1 MAIVAKVSHIAI
13 DARII
18 NSTTGRYV
26 ERLLTHLQNIDH
38 TNKYSVIVRA
48 KDQAYWTPT
57 SPNFT
62 VRVADFDNYS
72 FAEQLGF
79 RRYLKKLQPDLVH
92 FCMPQQPI
100 WYKGQKVTT
109 FHDLSLIKTYN
120 SDKNW
125 FIFHAKQLV
134 GKFVF
139 KKVARDNDHLIAISQ
154 YTKKELLQFTSIPE
168 KKVTVIYE
176 SSDVADGPTK
186 AYSLP

>member
-1 MAIVAKVSHIAI
+1 MAIVTKVSHIAI

-100 WYKGQKVTT
+100 WYKGK
-109 FHDLSLIKTYN
+109 
-120 SDKNW
+120 
-125 FIFHAKQLV
+125 
-134 GKFVF
+134 
-139 KKVARDNDHLIAISQ
+139 R
-154 YTKKELLQFTSIPE
+154 
-168 KKVTVIYE
+168 
-176 SSDVADGPTK
+176 
-186 AYSLP
+186 